1 MHREKS
7 ICCMAQFLIFLKDNR
22 RSLCF
27 IALLCQS
34 TTELLLHFQLTYSYI
49 MMAFRVGVLHHISAE
64 RSRKVASLHVTQNL
78 RTSSRENLPL
88 TVREIGFVYIS
99 VEFKLE

>member
-1 MHREKS
+1 
-7 ICCMAQFLIFLKDNR
+7 
-22 RSLCF
+22 
-27 IALLCQS
+27 
-34 TTELLLHFQLTYSYI
+34 